1 MRAFGGFLTIVLA
14 SSLAPRPAAASEPTA
29 PTAAYLQATTDAP
42 ASGGSAPAAP
52 SPAPSPG
59 MVSADVPPPGM
70 VSSDVPP
77 PGMTGAAPLHQS
89 EVGVDTSPSY
99 EIPSRSHEGRISG
112 FMGWGF
118 NVPLGSM
125 RDFTA
130 VVSPLGFEVQLH
142 AWVTRNITLGV
153 AGDWATYVDNRPR
166 TTYSV
171 DNAAVTATAYNY
183 TQTSSARFLAH
194 YYLIDDGPV
203 LPYVGAQVGVTW
215 SYFETQ
221 AADLLIS
228 DSEVSVAF
236 GGEAG
241 IEVPMGRNAPVALV
255 NVRYSVAPAAEFRN
269 VSNVQSLGL
278 MLGIGF

>member
-14 SSLAPRPAAASEPTA
+14 SSLAPRWAAASEPAA
-29 PTAAYLQATTDAP
+29 PTAAYLQASTDAP
-42 ASGGSAPAAP
+42 ASAGSAAS
-52 SPAPSPG
+52 SPAPA
-59 MVSADVPPPGM
+59 SAPPPGM

-77 PGMTGAAPLHQS
+77 PGMSSAPPLQQS
-89 EVGVDTSPSY
+89 EVGVDTTPSY

-142 AWVTRNITLGV
+142 AWITRNITLGV

-203 LPYVGAQVGVTW
+203 LPYVGAHVGVTW
-215 SYFETQ
+215 SFFETQ
-221 AADLLIS
+221 AADLLIN
-228 DSEVSVAF
+228 DSEVSVSF

>member
-1 MRAFGGFLTIVLA
+1 MRTFGGFLAIGLA
-14 SSLAPRPAAASEPTA
+14 SALAPRSAAAREPAPPTA
-29 PTAAYLQATTDAP
+29 VYLQATTDAP
-42 ASGGSAPAAP
+42 ASAGSAPAAP
-52 SPAPSPG
+52 SAPPPG

-70 VSSDVPP
+70 VSADAPP
-77 PGMTGAAPLHQS
+77 PGMMGGAPPHSA
-89 EVGVDTSPSY
+89 EVGVDTTPSY
-99 EIPSRSHEGRISG
+99 EEPAHGKLGRISG

-142 AWVTRNITLGV
+142 AWVTPNISLGV

-166 TTYSV
+166 TTYES
-171 DNAAVTATAYNY
+171 NNGAVTATAYNY

-194 YYLIDDGPV
+194 YYFIDSGPV
-203 LPYVGAQVGVTW
+203 LPYLGAHVGVTW
-215 SYFETQ
+215 STFESQ
-221 AADLLIS
+221 AADLFLS

-236 GGEAG
+236 GGEGG